1 MIQFLN
7 IVPFS
12 FKCNVRFFLCF
23 SALAS
28 VCGKCEN
35 VTEQHLSVYLILLR
49 RFLIANELLLFFFY
63 FLKKEK
69 WTFSELVPWFL
80 RLPAGPLAS
89 SSSPLRTACRGA
101 HSCISP
107 PRPLIVSLW
116 HHWIT
121 RSGTSLVVISVMII
135 IIVPALKPLAARH
148 VSLADW
154 NRLKKFGVTGLR
166 CWRERRYVF
175 VENIVSSCYYGY
187 IKIYI
192 FCMKKDIYWRFYT
205 SRFTHKDVVSL
216 YKLLL
221 HLNNRGRQG
230 LEHVRMSKKSCV
242 GGGYR
247 PGTT

>member
-1 MIQFLN
+1 MATITMQYLN
-7 IVPFS
+7 SVPFS
-12 FKCNVRFFLCF
+12 FKCNGQFFICL

-28 VCGKCEN
+28 VCGKREN
-35 VTEQHLSVYLILLR
+35 VTEQHLSVYLIILR
-49 RFLIANELLLFFFY
+49 RSLTANKHL

-116 HHWIT
+116 HHRIT

-135 IIVPALKPLAARH
+135 IILPALKLLAARH

-166 CWRERRYVF
+166 CCRGRRYNI
-175 VENIVSSCYYGY
+175 VENIVNSFYDGY
-187 IKIYI
+187 SQENI
-192 FCMKKDIYWRFYT
+192 FWMKGDVCWKFYA
-205 SRFTHKDVVSL
+205 SRFTQKDVISP
-216 YKLLL
+216 YELLL
-221 HLNNRGRQG
+221 HLKNRGRQG
-230 LEHVRMSKKSCV
+230 LEHVRMSKKRCV